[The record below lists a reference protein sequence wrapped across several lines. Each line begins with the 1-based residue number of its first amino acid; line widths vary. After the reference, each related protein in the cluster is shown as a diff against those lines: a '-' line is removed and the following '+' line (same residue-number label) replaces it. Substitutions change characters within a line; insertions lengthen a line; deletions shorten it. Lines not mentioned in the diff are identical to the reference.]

1 MFTYQIILISHLLIV
16 SKTIENVTLDTVP
29 DVLRDVSNQVDWA
42 TINMIKLPNEQKV
55 KIGCFVAVSEY
66 L

>member
-29 DVLRDVSNQVDWA
+29 DVLRNVSNQVDWA

-55 KIGCFVAVSEY
+55 KIRCFVAVSEY